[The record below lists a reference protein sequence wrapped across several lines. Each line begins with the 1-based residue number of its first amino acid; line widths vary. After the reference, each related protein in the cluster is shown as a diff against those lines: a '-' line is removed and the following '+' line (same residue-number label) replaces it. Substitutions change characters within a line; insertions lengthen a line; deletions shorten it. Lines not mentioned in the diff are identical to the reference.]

1 MTGAAYSRKRR
12 LMELICLLLA
22 LALLA
27 AGSVLASDTWQPT
40 RPLAFCCGHLATS
53 IHCID
58 AMDLEVS
65 FEPDEELIRV
75 KADEG
80 LA

>member
-27 AGSVLASDTWQPT
+27 AGSVLGV
-40 RPLAFCCGHLATS
+40 RHLAAYPPFGLLLRAFGYLDTY
-53 IHCID
+53 CID

-75 KADEG
+75 KAR
-80 LA
+80 